1 MTCAPVINGIY
12 LLNYLWLKNQEVPEK
27 IPKETGEYKK
37 EKTLLILLLEALK
50 EDNSKSFFLSG
61 VVATFKMPEG
71 SLSCSCLDLHPVENS
86 AL

>member
-37 EKTLLILLLEALK
+37 EK
-50 EDNSKSFFLSG
+50 NSSYFASG
-61 VVATFKMPEG
+61 SIKG
-71 SLSCSCLDLHPVENS
+71 R
-86 AL
+86 